1 MQCEE
6 DWLVMHVLHAH
17 HGWSISKIAREFGVN
32 WRTAHR
38 YANCGLRPGRGTRW
52 RHLGRAKAESNAV
65 GSSAG
70 SSTSMRS
77 LRDDEVFVPDGRARR
92 ARPIWTFHPAHDFRN
107 EEGA

>member
-38 YANCGLRPGRGTRW
+38 YANCGLWPGRGTR
-52 RHLGRAKAESNAV
+52 
-65 GSSAG
+65 
-70 SSTSMRS
+70 
-77 LRDDEVFVPDGRARR
+77 
-92 ARPIWTFHPAHDFRN
+92 
-107 EEGA
+107 